1 MNSNTNLLISR
12 HLALITHDATMSVNY
27 SIQTF
32 TMTNTIFFGLIE
44 NKKTFLLWEV
54 HLPIKYSTMMGEFY
68 HYNDLHCNVT
78 GISTGLAV
86 FSEFQKV

>member
-1 MNSNTNLLISR
+1 
-12 HLALITHDATMSVNY
+12 
-27 SIQTF
+27 
-32 TMTNTIFFGLIE
+32 MTNTIFFGLIE

-54 HLPIKYSTMMGEFY
+54 HLPIKYSTMMGAFY

-86 FSEFQKV
+86 LKSSNARVVDRGSVKLMKLLSIKIRLGLRSELFKLPLP